1 MLSSVVMGE
10 IMEELE
16 LVKRQIGGS
25 TIRLT
30 KLNIAS
36 ISGYTEFIQVGEHM
50 HPRMHIEEIY
60 PFNLYIESSNPKK
73 DSMILTWCSTLT
85 DKDAVVELLEENNF
99 SNIKKLI
106 NAIKQHLCEHEIEYK
121 VFSSL
126 ADLKKDRTASVAVIL
141 RDDITVTVKKQ

>member
-1 MLSSVVMGE
+1 
-10 IMEELE
+10 MEELE
-16 LVKRQIGGS
+16 LVKRQIGES

-30 KLNIAS
+30 KLNIATIAS
-36 ISGYTEFIQVGEHM
+36 YTEFSRVKNPYTNEAM
-50 HPRMHIEEIY
+50 WKPDLHIEEIY

-85 DKDAVVELLEENNF
+85 DEDDVVELLEENNF
-99 SNIKKLI
+99 SNIKNLI

-126 ADLKKDRTASVAVIL
+126 ADLKKDRTASAAVIL
-141 RDDITVTVKKQ
+141 RDGITVTVG

>member
-1 MLSSVVMGE
+1 
-10 IMEELE
+10 MEELE
-16 LVKRQIGGS
+16 LVKHQIGGS

-30 KLNIAS
+30 KLNIS
-36 ISGYTEFIQVGEHM
+36 TITGYTEFIHVKNPYTDEDM
-50 HPRMHIEEIY
+50 WKPDLHIEETY

-73 DSMILTWCSTLT
+73 DSMILTWCYTLT
-85 DKDAVVELLEENNF
+85 DADDIVELIEENNF

-126 ADLKKDRTASVAVIL
+126 ADLKKDRTASIAAIL
-141 RDDITVTVKKQ
+141 RDDITVSILPTKKQ

>member
-1 MLSSVVMGE
+1 
-10 IMEELE
+10 MEELE
-16 LVKRQIGGS
+16 LVKRQFGGS

-30 KLNIAS
+30 KLNIATVT
-36 ISGYTEFIQVGEHM
+36 GYTEFIRVKNPYTDGDMWEPKLHVK
-50 HPRMHIEEIY
+50 ETY

-73 DSMILTWCSTLT
+73 DSMILAWCSTLT
-85 DKDAVVELLEENNF
+85 DVDVVVELLEENNF

>member
-1 MLSSVVMGE
+1 
-10 IMEELE
+10 MEELE

-30 KLNIAS
+30 KLNIATIAS
-36 ISGYTEFIQVGEHM
+36 YTEFIRVKNPYTDEAM
-50 HPRMHIEEIY
+50 WKPDLHIEEIY
-60 PFNLYIESSNPKK
+60 PFNLYIESSNLKN

-85 DKDAVVELLEENNF
+85 DEDDIVELLEENNF
-99 SNIKKLI
+99 SNIKNLI

-126 ADLKKDRTASVAVIL
+126 ADLKKDRTASAAVIL
-141 RDDITVTVKKQ
+141 RDGITVTVG

>member
-1 MLSSVVMGE
+1 ME
-10 IMEELE
+10 ILELE

-30 KLNIAS
+30 KLNIS
-36 ISGYTEFIQVGEHM
+36 TVTGYTKFIRVKNPYTDGDMWE
-50 HPRMHIEEIY
+50 PDLHIEKTY
-60 PFNLYIESSNPKK
+60 PFTLYIESSNPKK

-85 DKDAVVELLEENNF
+85 DEDDVVELIKENNF

-106 NAIKQHLCEHEIEYK
+106 NAIKQHLCEHGIEYK
-121 VFSSL
+121 VFRSL

-141 RDDITVTVKKQ
+141 RDDITVTVIFF

>member
-1 MLSSVVMGE
+1 
-10 IMEELE
+10 MEELE

-30 KLNIAS
+30 KLNIATIAS
-36 ISGYTEFIQVGEHM
+36 YTEFIRAKNPYTDEAM
-50 HPRMHIEEIY
+50 WKPDLHIEEIY
-60 PFNLYIESSNPKK
+60 PFNLYIESSNLKK

-85 DKDAVVELLEENNF
+85 DEDDVVELLEENNF
-99 SNIKKLI
+99 SNIKNLI

-126 ADLKKDRTASVAVIL
+126 ADLKKDRTASAAVIL
-141 RDDITVTVKKQ
+141 RDGITVTVG

>member
-1 MLSSVVMGE
+1 
-10 IMEELE
+10 MEELE

-25 TIRLT
+25 TIQLT
-30 KLNIAS
+30 KLNIATIAS
-36 ISGYTEFIQVGEHM
+36 YTEFIRVKNPYTDEAM
-50 HPRMHIEEIY
+50 WKPDLHIEEIY

-85 DKDAVVELLEENNF
+85 DKDDIVELLEENNF
-99 SNIKKLI
+99 SSIKKLI

-126 ADLKKDRTASVAVIL
+126 ADLKKGSYGFYSGDT
-141 RDDITVTVKKQ
+141 T

>member
-1 MLSSVVMGE
+1 
-10 IMEELE
+10 MEELE
-16 LVKRQIGGS
+16 LVKRRIGKN

-36 ISGYTEFIQVGEHM
+36 INGYTEFIQVGEHM
-50 HPRMHIEEIY
+50 HPRMHIKEIY
-60 PFNLYIESSNPKK
+60 PFILYIESSNPKK
-73 DSMILTWCSTLT
+73 DSMILTWCSTFT
-85 DKDAVVELLEENNF
+85 DEGDVVELLEENNF

-126 ADLKKDRTASVAVIL
+126 ADLKKDRTASVAMIL
-141 RDDITVTVKKQ
+141 RDDITVAILPAKKQ

>member
-1 MLSSVVMGE
+1 
-10 IMEELE
+10 MEELE

-85 DKDAVVELLEENNF
+85 DKNDVVELLEENNF

-126 ADLKKDRTASVAVIL
+126 ADLKKDRTASAAVIL
-141 RDDITVTVKKQ
+141 RDGITVTVG

>member
-1 MLSSVVMGE
+1 
-10 IMEELE
+10 MEELE
-16 LVKRQIGGS
+16 LVKRQLGGS

-30 KLNIAS
+30 KLNIS
-36 ISGYTEFIQVGEHM
+36 TVTGCTEFIRVKNPYTDGDMWQPHI
-50 HPRMHIEEIY
+50 HIEETY

-73 DSMILTWCSTLT
+73 DSMILAWCSTLT
-85 DKDAVVELLEENNF
+85 DVDVVVELLEENNF

>member
-1 MLSSVVMGE
+1 
-10 IMEELE
+10 MEELE

-30 KLNIAS
+30 KLNIATIAS
-36 ISGYTEFIQVGEHM
+36 YTEFIRVKNPYTDEAM
-50 HPRMHIEEIY
+50 WKPDLHIEEIY

-85 DKDAVVELLEENNF
+85 DKDDIVELLEENNF
-99 SNIKKLI
+99 SSIKKLI

-126 ADLKKDRTASVAVIL
+126 ADLKKDRTASIAVIL

>member
-1 MLSSVVMGE
+1 
-10 IMEELE
+10 MEELE

-85 DKDAVVELLEENNF
+85 DKNDVVELLEENNF

-141 RDDITVTVKKQ
+141 RDDITVG

>member
-1 MLSSVVMGE
+1 
-10 IMEELE
+10 MEELE

-30 KLNIAS
+30 KLNIS
-36 ISGYTEFIQVGEHM
+36 TVTGYTEFICVKNPYTDEAMWEPHV
-50 HPRMHIEEIY
+50 HVKETY
-60 PFNLYIESSNPKK
+60 PFTLYIESSNPKK
-73 DSMILTWCSTLT
+73 DSMILAWCSILT
-85 DKDAVVELLEENNF
+85 DNDGVVELLEENNF

-126 ADLKKDRTASVAVIL
+126 ADLKKDRTASVAVVL
-141 RDDITVTVKKQ
+141 REDITVTVKKQ

>member
-1 MLSSVVMGE
+1 
-10 IMEELE
+10 MEESE
-16 LVKRQIGGS
+16 LIKRRIGKN

-50 HPRMHIEEIY
+50 HPRMHIKEIY
-60 PFNLYIESSNPKK
+60 LFILYIESSNPKK

-85 DKDAVVELLEENNF
+85 DADDVVELIEENNF

>member
-1 MLSSVVMGE
+1 
-10 IMEELE
+10 MEELE

-30 KLNIAS
+30 KLNIATIAS
-36 ISGYTEFIQVGEHM
+36 YTEFIRVKNPYTNEDMWQ
-50 HPRMHIEEIY
+50 PDLHIKEIY

-85 DKDAVVELLEENNF
+85 DKNDVVELLEENNF

-106 NAIKQHLCEHEIEYK
+106 NAIKQHLCKHEIEYK

-126 ADLKKDRTASVAVIL
+126 ADLKKDRMASVAVTL
-141 RDDITVTVKKQ
+141 RDGITVTVR

>member
-1 MLSSVVMGE
+1 
-10 IMEELE
+10 MEELE
-16 LVKRQIGGS
+16 LVKRRIGKN

-50 HPRMHIEEIY
+50 HPRMHIKEIY
-60 PFNLYIESSNPKK
+60 PFILYIESSNPKK

-85 DKDAVVELLEENNF
+85 DEDDVVRLIREENNF